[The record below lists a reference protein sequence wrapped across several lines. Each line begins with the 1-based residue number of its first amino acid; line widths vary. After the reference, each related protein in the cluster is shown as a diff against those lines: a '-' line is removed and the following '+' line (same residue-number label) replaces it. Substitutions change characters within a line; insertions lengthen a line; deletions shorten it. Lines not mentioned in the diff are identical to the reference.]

1 MKKLARMAASRI
13 YQESQDSPIAGT
25 HHYRRLDNMLNGYR
39 AKENLTR
46 LQETRSVLKE
56 VLSAGSVVRPVNGT
70 VCP

>member
-1 MKKLARMAASRI
+1 
-13 YQESQDSPIAGT
+13 
-25 HHYRRLDNMLNGYR
+25 MLNGYR